1 MNNKEKLSIVKTN
14 YAINGTTTYCEI
26 TFKFRA
32 IPFIVASFKN
42 HKATNALQSNAIPD
56 IGIGKKKNTIK
67 VGEATFKVK
76 GVAKC
81 NPNDTYDETL
91 GKRIAFSKAFI
102 TGHKKF
108 WHIIDMCYEALI
120 TKSTEM
126 RQNGSTEMD
135 IIKREIEHLNKL
147 THGEH

>member
-1 MNNKEKLSIVKTN
+1 MNKEKLSIVKTN
-14 YAINGTTTYCEI
+14 YVINGTTTYCEI

-56 IGIGKKKNTIK
+56 IGLGKKNTIK

-108 WHIIDMCYEALI
+108 KHIIDMCHDALMV
-120 TKSTEM
+120 KSAEM
-126 RQNGSTEMD
+126 SNIYTIE
-135 IIKREIEHLNKL
+135 REIVDREIVHLNIL

>member
-1 MNNKEKLSIVKTN
+1 MNKEKLSIVKTN

-26 TFKFRA
+26 TFKFRVR
-32 IPFIVASFKN
+32 PFVVAAFRN
-42 HKATNALQSNAIPD
+42 HKATTALKSNVTPSVELIKNNA
-56 IGIGKKKNTIK
+56 IK
-67 VGEATFKVK
+67 VGEAMFKVK

-108 WHIIDMCYEALI
+108 KHIIDMCHDALMI
-120 TKSTEM
+120 KAAEM
-126 RQNGSTEMD
+126 SNIYTIE
-135 IIKREIEHLNKL
+135 REIVDRELVHLDEL

>member
-1 MNNKEKLSIVKTN
+1 MYKEKLSIVKTK

-32 IPFIVASFKN
+32 MPFIVAAFKN
-42 HKATNALQSNAIPD
+42 HQATTALKSNVTPNIEL
-56 IGIGKKKNTIK
+56 IKSNTVKI
-67 VGEATFKVK
+67 GEAVFKVK

-108 WHIIDMCYEALI
+108 KHIIDMCHDALMI
-120 TKSTEM
+120 KSAEMSNIYTKE
-126 RQNGSTEMD
+126 
-135 IIKREIEHLNKL
+135 REIVDREIVHLEEL

>member
-1 MNNKEKLSIVKTN
+1 MNKEKLSIVKTN
-14 YAINGTTTYCEI
+14 YVINGTTTYCEI

-32 IPFIVASFKN
+32 MPFIVAAFRD
-42 HKATNALQSNAIPD
+42 HKATTALKSNVNPNVELIE
-56 IGIGKKKNTIK
+56 KNKTIK
-67 VGEATFKVK
+67 VGEAIFKVE

-108 WHIIDMCYEALI
+108 KHIIDMCHDALMV
-120 TKSTEM
+120 KQAEM
-126 RQNGSTEMD
+126 SNIYSIE
-135 IIKREIEHLNKL
+135 REILDRELVHLNEL

>member
-1 MNNKEKLSIVKTN
+1 MNKEKLSIVKTK

-26 TFKFRA
+26 TFKFRVR
-32 IPFIVASFKN
+32 PFIIAAFKN
-42 HKATNALQSNAIPD
+42 HQAITALKSNVTPNVELIE
-56 IGIGKKKNTIK
+56 KNKTIK
-67 VGEATFKVK
+67 VGEAVFKVK

-102 TGHKKF
+102 AGHKKF
-108 WHIIDMCYEALI
+108 KHIINMCYEALI
-120 TKSTEM
+120 CKKMEM
-126 RQNGSTEMD
+126 GSNYYNEIE
-135 IIKREIEHLNKL
+135 IIDREIEHLNKL

>member
-1 MNNKEKLSIVKTN
+1 MNKEKLSIVKTE
-14 YAINGTTTYCEI
+14 YVTNGTTTYCNI

-32 IPFIVASFKN
+32 MPFIVAAFRN
-42 HKATNALQSNAIPD
+42 HKATTALKSNVTPNVELV
-56 IGIGKKKNTIK
+56 KNSTIK
-67 VGEATFKVK
+67 VGEAMFKVK

-108 WHIIDMCYEALI
+108 KHIIDMCHDALM
-120 TKSTEM
+120 TKQAEM
-126 RQNGSTEMD
+126 GNIYSIE
-135 IIKREIEHLNKL
+135 REIVDRELVHLNEL

>member
-1 MNNKEKLSIVKTN
+1 MNKEKLSIVKTN
-14 YAINGTTTYCEI
+14 YVINGTTTYCEI

-32 IPFIVASFKN
+32 MPFMIAAFKN
-42 HKATNALQSNAIPD
+42 HKATTALKSNTMP
-56 IGIGKKKNTIK
+56 NVELVENHTIK
-67 VGEATFKVK
+67 VGEAMFKVK

-108 WHIIDMCYEALI
+108 KHIIDMCHDALMI
-120 TKSTEM
+120 KQAEMGNIYTKE
-126 RQNGSTEMD
+126 
-135 IIKREIEHLNKL
+135 REIVDRELVHLDEL

>member
-1 MNNKEKLSIVKTN
+1 MNKEKLSIVKTN
-14 YAINGTTTYCEI
+14 YVINGTTTYCEI

-32 IPFIVASFKN
+32 MPFIVAAFKN
-42 HKATNALQSNAIPD
+42 HQATTALKSNVTPNIEF
-56 IGIGKKKNTIK
+56 IKNNTVK
-67 VGEATFKVK
+67 VGEAVFKVK

-81 NPNDTYDETL
+81 NPKDAYDETL

-108 WHIIDMCYEALI
+108 KFITNMCVEALGVKLMEMRFIGNTESDIID
-120 TKSTEM
+120 
-126 RQNGSTEMD
+126 
-135 IIKREIEHLNKL
+135 RELAHLDKL

>member
-1 MNNKEKLSIVKTN
+1 MNKEKLSIVKTE
-14 YAINGTTTYCEI
+14 YVTNGTTTYCNI

-32 IPFIVASFKN
+32 MPFIVAAFKN
-42 HKATNALQSNAIPD
+42 HRVTTALKSNTIP
-56 IGIGKKKNTIK
+56 NVELVENHTIK
-67 VGEATFKVK
+67 VGEAMFKVK
-76 GVAKC
+76 SVAKC

-108 WHIIDMCYEALI
+108 KHIIDVCHDALMV
-120 TKSTEM
+120 KSAEM
-126 RQNGSTEMD
+126 SNIYTIE
-135 IIKREIEHLNKL
+135 REIVDRELVHLDEL

>member
-1 MNNKEKLSIVKTN
+1 MNKEKLSIVKTN
-14 YAINGTTTYCEI
+14 YVINGTTTYCEI

-32 IPFIVASFKN
+32 MPFIVAAFRN
-42 HKATNALQSNAIPD
+42 HKALTALKSNVTPNVELIE
-56 IGIGKKKNTIK
+56 KNKTIK
-67 VGEATFKVK
+67 VGEAIFKVK

-108 WHIIDMCYEALI
+108 KFIADMCHEALEDKVTEMGI
-120 TKSTEM
+120 IWSTE
-126 RQNGSTEMD
+126 GS
-135 IIKREIEHLNKL
+135 IISREIEHLNKL

>member
-1 MNNKEKLSIVKTN
+1 MNKEKLSIVKTK

-26 TFKFRA
+26 TFKFRVR
-32 IPFIVASFKN
+32 PFVVAAFRN
-42 HKATNALQSNAIPD
+42 HKATTALKSNVTPSVELI
-56 IGIGKKKNTIK
+56 KNNTIK
-67 VGEATFKVK
+67 VGEAMFKVK

-108 WHIIDMCYEALI
+108 KHIIDMCHDALMI
-120 TKSTEM
+120 KAAEM
-126 RQNGSTEMD
+126 SNIYTIE
-135 IIKREIEHLNKL
+135 REIIDREIIHLDEL

>member
-1 MNNKEKLSIVKTN
+1 MNKEKLSIVKTN
-14 YAINGTTTYCEI
+14 YVINGTTTYCEI

-32 IPFIVASFKN
+32 MPFVVAAFRN
-42 HKATNALQSNAIPD
+42 HKALTALKSNVTPNVELIE
-56 IGIGKKKNTIK
+56 KNKTIK
-67 VGEATFKVK
+67 VGEAIFKVK

-108 WHIIDMCYEALI
+108 KFITNMCVEALGVKLMEMRFIGNTESDIID
-120 TKSTEM
+120 
-126 RQNGSTEMD
+126 
-135 IIKREIEHLNKL
+135 RELAHLDKL

>member
-1 MNNKEKLSIVKTN
+1 MNKEKLSIVKTN
-14 YAINGTTTYCEI
+14 YVINGTTTYCEI

-32 IPFIVASFKN
+32 MPFVVAAFRN
-42 HKATNALQSNAIPD
+42 HKALTALKSNVTPNVELI
-56 IGIGKKKNTIK
+56 KSNTVK
-67 VGEATFKVK
+67 VGEAVFKVK

-81 NPNDTYDETL
+81 SPNDTYDETL

-108 WHIIDMCYEALI
+108 KHIIDMCYKALVD
-120 TKSTEM
+120 KGCDMSTTYNSE
-126 RQNGSTEMD
+126 ND
-135 IIKREIEHLNKL
+135 IIVRELEHLDKL

>member
-1 MNNKEKLSIVKTN
+1 MNKEKLSIVKTK

-32 IPFIVASFKN
+32 MPFMIAAFKN
-42 HKATNALQSNAIPD
+42 HKATTALKSNTMPNIELVE
-56 IGIGKKKNTIK
+56 NHTIK
-67 VGEATFKVK
+67 VGEAVFKVK

-108 WHIIDMCYEALI
+108 KHIIDMCHDALMI
-120 TKSTEM
+120 KSAEMSNIYTKE
-126 RQNGSTEMD
+126 
-135 IIKREIEHLNKL
+135 REIVDREIVHLDEL

>member
-1 MNNKEKLSIVKTN
+1 MNKEKLSIVKTN
-14 YAINGTTTYCEI
+14 YVINGTTTYCEI

-32 IPFIVASFKN
+32 MPFVVVAFRN
-42 HKATNALQSNAIPD
+42 HKALTALKSNVTPNVELIE
-56 IGIGKKKNTIK
+56 KNKTIK
-67 VGEATFKVK
+67 VGEAIFKVK

-108 WHIIDMCYEALI
+108 KFIADMCHEALEDKVTEMGI
-120 TKSTEM
+120 IWSTE
-126 RQNGSTEMD
+126 SS
-135 IIKREIEHLNKL
+135 IISREIDHLNKL

>member
-1 MNNKEKLSIVKTN
+1 MNKEKLSIVKTN
-14 YAINGTTTYCEI
+14 YVINGTTTYCEI

-32 IPFIVASFKN
+32 MPFVVAAFRN
-42 HKATNALQSNAIPD
+42 HKALTALKSNVTPNVELIE
-56 IGIGKKKNTIK
+56 KNKTIK
-67 VGEATFKVK
+67 VGEAIFKVK

-108 WHIIDMCYEALI
+108 KHIIDMCHDALM
-120 TKSTEM
+120 TKQAEM
-126 RQNGSTEMD
+126 GNIYSIE
-135 IIKREIEHLNKL
+135 REIVDREIVHLDEL

>member
-1 MNNKEKLSIVKTN
+1 MNKEKLSIVKTN

-32 IPFIVASFKN
+32 MPFIVAAFRN
-42 HKATNALQSNAIPD
+42 HKATTALKSNVTPNVELIE
-56 IGIGKKKNTIK
+56 KNKTIK
-67 VGEATFKVK
+67 VGEAIFKVK

-108 WHIIDMCYEALI
+108 KFIADMCYKALVD
-120 TKSTEM
+120 KGCDMSTIYNSE
-126 RQNGSTEMD
+126 ND
-135 IIKREIEHLNKL
+135 IIVRELEHLGKL

>member
-1 MNNKEKLSIVKTN
+1 MNKEKLSIVKTN

-32 IPFIVASFKN
+32 MPFIIAAFKN
-42 HKATNALQSNAIPD
+42 HQATTALKSNVTPNVELI
-56 IGIGKKKNTIK
+56 KSNTVK
-67 VGEATFKVK
+67 VGEAIFKVK

-81 NPNDTYDETL
+81 NPNDTYDEAL

-108 WHIIDMCYEALI
+108 KHIIDMCHDALI
-120 TKSTEM
+120 IKSAEM
-126 RQNGSTEMD
+126 SNIYTIE
-135 IIKREIEHLNKL
+135 REIVDRELVHLEEL

>member
-1 MNNKEKLSIVKTN
+1 MNKEKLSIVKTN
-14 YAINGTTTYCEI
+14 YVINGTTIYCEI
-26 TFKFRA
+26 TFKFRLR
-32 IPFIVASFKN
+32 PFVVAAFRN
-42 HKATNALQSNAIPD
+42 HKALTALKSNTMP
-56 IGIGKKKNTIK
+56 NVELVENHTIK
-67 VGEATFKVK
+67 VGEAMFKVK

-108 WHIIDMCYEALI
+108 KFIADMCHEALEDKVTEMGI
-120 TKSTEM
+120 IWSTE
-126 RQNGSTEMD
+126 GS
-135 IIKREIEHLNKL
+135 IISREIEHLNKL

>member
-1 MNNKEKLSIVKTN
+1 MNKEKLSIVKTK

-32 IPFIVASFKN
+32 MPFIVAAFKN
-42 HKATNALQSNAIPD
+42 HQATTALKSNVTPNIEL
-56 IGIGKKKNTIK
+56 IKNNTVK
-67 VGEATFKVK
+67 VGEAVFKVK

-81 NPNDTYDETL
+81 SPNDTYDETL
-91 GKRIAFSKAFI
+91 GKRIAFSRAFI

-108 WHIIDMCYEALI
+108 RFIADMCLEAL
-120 TKSTEM
+120 KDKVTEM
-126 RQNGSTEMD
+126 AIIGNNEDD
-135 IIKREIEHLNKL
+135 IIVRELVHLNGL

>member
-1 MNNKEKLSIVKTN
+1 MNKEKLSIVKTK

-32 IPFIVASFKN
+32 MPFIVAAFKN
-42 HKATNALQSNAIPD
+42 HQATTALKSNVTPNIELIKSNAV
-56 IGIGKKKNTIK
+56 K
-67 VGEATFKVK
+67 VGEAVFKVK

-81 NPNDTYDETL
+81 SPNDTYDETL

-108 WHIIDMCYEALI
+108 KHIINMCYEALAC
-120 TKSTEM
+120 KKM
-126 RQNGSTEMD
+126 EMD
-135 IIKREIEHLNKL
+135 SNYYNEINIIDREIEHLNKL

>member
-1 MNNKEKLSIVKTN
+1 MNKEKLSIVKTK

-32 IPFIVASFKN
+32 MPFIVAAFKN
-42 HKATNALQSNAIPD
+42 HQATTALKSNVTPNIELS
-56 IGIGKKKNTIK
+56 KNNTVK
-67 VGEATFKVK
+67 VGEAVFKVK

-81 NPNDTYDETL
+81 NPKDAYDETL

-102 TGHKKF
+102 TGQKTFKF
-108 WHIIDMCYEALI
+108 ITNMCVEALGVKLMEI
-120 TKSTEM
+120 RFIGKTE
-126 RQNGSTEMD
+126 SD
-135 IIKREIEHLNKL
+135 IIERELAHLDKL

>member
-1 MNNKEKLSIVKTN
+1 MNKEKLSIVKTN
-14 YAINGTTTYCEI
+14 YVINGTTTYCEI

-32 IPFIVASFKN
+32 MPFVVAAFRN
-42 HKATNALQSNAIPD
+42 HKALTALKSNVTPNVELIE
-56 IGIGKKKNTIK
+56 KNKTIK
-67 VGEATFKVK
+67 VGEAIFKVL

-108 WHIIDMCYEALI
+108 KHIIDMCYKALVD
-120 TKSTEM
+120 KGCDMSTTYNSE
-126 RQNGSTEMD
+126 ND
-135 IIKREIEHLNKL
+135 IIVRELEHLGKL

>member
-1 MNNKEKLSIVKTN
+1 MNKEKLSIVKTK

-26 TFKFRA
+26 TFKFRPM
-32 IPFIVASFKN
+32 PFIIAALRD
-42 HKATNALQSNAIPD
+42 HAATSALRSNSIPD
-56 IGIGKKKNTIK
+56 TELIITL
-67 VGEATFKVK
+67 

-108 WHIIDMCYEALI
+108 KFIIDMCHDALLR
-120 TKSTEM
+120 KSGEM
-126 RQNGSTEMD
+126 SAMYTIEKE
-135 IIKREIEHLNKL
+135 IIDRELVHLDKL

>member
-1 MNNKEKLSIVKTN
+1 MPFLL
-14 YAINGTTTYCEI
+14 AA
-26 TFKFRA
+26 FR
-32 IPFIVASFKN
+32 N
-42 HKATNALQSNAIPD
+42 HKALTALKSNVTPNVELV
-56 IGIGKKKNTIK
+56 KNSTIK
-67 VGEATFKVK
+67 VGEAIFKVK

-108 WHIIDMCYEALI
+108 KHIIDMCYKALVDKGCDMA
-120 TKSTEM
+120 TTYNSE
-126 RQNGSTEMD
+126 ND
-135 IIKREIEHLNKL
+135 IIVREIEHLKKL

>member
-1 MNNKEKLSIVKTN
+1 MNKEKLSIVKTN

-26 TFKFRA
+26 TFKFRVR
-32 IPFIVASFKN
+32 PFVVAAFKN
-42 HKATNALQSNAIPD
+42 HKTTTALKSNVTPSVELIKNNA
-56 IGIGKKKNTIK
+56 IK
-67 VGEATFKVK
+67 VGEAMFKVK

-81 NPNDTYDETL
+81 NPNDIYNETL

-108 WHIIDMCYEALI
+108 KFIIKCCYYALTDKKMEMYNNYENEKDIID
-120 TKSTEM
+120 
-126 RQNGSTEMD
+126 
-135 IIKREIEHLNKL
+135 REIVHLNEL

>member
-1 MNNKEKLSIVKTN
+1 MNKEKLSIVKTN
-14 YAINGTTTYCEI
+14 YVINGTTTYCEI
-26 TFKFRA
+26 TFKFRLR
-32 IPFIVASFKN
+32 PFVVAAFRN
-42 HKATNALQSNAIPD
+42 HKALTTLKSNVTPNVELIE
-56 IGIGKKKNTIK
+56 KNKTIK
-67 VGEATFKVK
+67 VGEAVFKVK

-108 WHIIDMCYEALI
+108 KHIIDMCHDALMV
-120 TKSTEM
+120 KSAEM
-126 RQNGSTEMD
+126 SNIYTIE
-135 IIKREIEHLNKL
+135 REIIDRELVHLDEL

>member
-1 MNNKEKLSIVKTN
+1 MNKEKLSIVKTE
-14 YAINGTTTYCEI
+14 YVTNGTTTYCNI

-32 IPFIVASFKN
+32 IPFIVAAFRN
-42 HKATNALQSNAIPD
+42 HKATTALKSSVTPNVELV
-56 IGIGKKKNTIK
+56 KNNTIK
-67 VGEATFKVK
+67 VGEAIFKVK

-108 WHIIDMCYEALI
+108 KHIIDMCHDALMV
-120 TKSTEM
+120 KSAEM
-126 RQNGSTEMD
+126 SNIYTIE
-135 IIKREIEHLNKL
+135 REIVDREIVHLEEL

>member
-1 MNNKEKLSIVKTN
+1 MNKEKLSIVKTK

-32 IPFIVASFKN
+32 MPFIVAAFKN
-42 HKATNALQSNAIPD
+42 HQATTALKSNVTPNVELIEKNKT
-56 IGIGKKKNTIK
+56 IKIGKAI
-67 VGEATFKVK
+67 FKVK

-108 WHIIDMCYEALI
+108 KHITNMCYEALI
-120 TKSTEM
+120 AKSAEM
-126 RQNGSTEMD
+126 RQNCSTEMD
-135 IIKREIEHLNKL
+135 IIKREIAHLNKL

>member
-1 MNNKEKLSIVKTN
+1 MNKEKLSIVKTK

-32 IPFIVASFKN
+32 MPFIVAAFKN
-42 HKATNALQSNAIPD
+42 HRATTALKSNTMPNIELVE
-56 IGIGKKKNTIK
+56 NHTIK
-67 VGEATFKVK
+67 VGEAIFKVK

-108 WHIIDMCYEALI
+108 KHIIDMCYKALVD
-120 TKSTEM
+120 KGCDMSTTYNSE
-126 RQNGSTEMD
+126 ND
-135 IIKREIEHLNKL
+135 IIVRELEHLDKL

>member
-1 MNNKEKLSIVKTN
+1 MNKEKLSIVKTN

-32 IPFIVASFKN
+32 MPFIVASFRNHRATTALKSNVTPNVELIEKN
-42 HKATNALQSNAIPD
+42 K
-56 IGIGKKKNTIK
+56 TIK
-67 VGEATFKVK
+67 VGEAIFKVK

-108 WHIIDMCYEALI
+108 KHIIDMCYKALVD
-120 TKSTEM
+120 KGCDMSTTYNSE
-126 RQNGSTEMD
+126 ND
-135 IIKREIEHLNKL
+135 IIVRELEHLGKL

>member
-1 MNNKEKLSIVKTN
+1 MNKEKLSIVKTK

-32 IPFIVASFKN
+32 MPFIVAAFKN
-42 HKATNALQSNAIPD
+42 HQATTALKSNVTPNIEL
-56 IGIGKKKNTIK
+56 IKNNTVK
-67 VGEATFKVK
+67 VGEAVFKVK

-91 GKRIAFSKAFI
+91 GKRIAFSRAFI

-108 WHIIDMCYEALI
+108 KFIADMCHEALEDKVTEMGI
-120 TKSTEM
+120 IWSTE
-126 RQNGSTEMD
+126 GS
-135 IIKREIEHLNKL
+135 IISREIEHLNKL

>member
-1 MNNKEKLSIVKTN
+1 MNKEKLSIVKTN
-14 YAINGTTTYCEI
+14 YVINGTTTYCEI

-32 IPFIVASFKN
+32 MPFIVAAFKN
-42 HKATNALQSNAIPD
+42 HQATTALKSNVTPNVELIE
-56 IGIGKKKNTIK
+56 KNKTIK
-67 VGEATFKVK
+67 VGEAIFKVK

-108 WHIIDMCYEALI
+108 KFIADMCHEALEDKVTEMGI
-120 TKSTEM
+120 IWSTE
-126 RQNGSTEMD
+126 GS
-135 IIKREIEHLNKL
+135 IISREIEHLNKL

>member
-1 MNNKEKLSIVKTN
+1 MNKEKLSIVKTK

-26 TFKFRA
+26 TFKFRVM
-32 IPFIVASFKN
+32 PFIVASFKN
-42 HKATNALQSNAIPD
+42 HKATTALKSNAVPNAEI
-56 IGIGKKKNTIK
+56 IKSNTIK
-67 VGEATFKVK
+67 VGEAVFKVK

-81 NPNDTYDETL
+81 NPNDAYDETL

-108 WHIIDMCYEALI
+108 KHIIDMCHDALMVKSAEMIQNCGVEA
-120 TKSTEM
+120 
-126 RQNGSTEMD
+126 D
-135 IIKREIEHLNKL
+135 IINREIDHLDKL

>member
-1 MNNKEKLSIVKTN
+1 MNKEKLSIVKTN
-14 YAINGTTTYCEI
+14 YVINGTTTYCEI

-32 IPFIVASFKN
+32 MPFIVAAFRN
-42 HKATNALQSNAIPD
+42 HKALTALKSNVTPNVELIE
-56 IGIGKKKNTIK
+56 KNKTIK
-67 VGEATFKVK
+67 VGEAIFKVK

-108 WHIIDMCYEALI
+108 KHIIDMCYKALVD
-120 TKSTEM
+120 KGCDMSTTYNSE
-126 RQNGSTEMD
+126 ND
-135 IIKREIEHLNKL
+135 IIVRELEHLDKL

>member
-1 MNNKEKLSIVKTN
+1 MNKEKLSIVKTK

-32 IPFIVASFKN
+32 MPFIVAAFKN
-42 HKATNALQSNAIPD
+42 HQATTALKSNVTPNIEL
-56 IGIGKKKNTIK
+56 IKNNTVK
-67 VGEATFKVK
+67 VGEAIFKVK
-76 GVAKC
+76 SVAKC

-108 WHIIDMCYEALI
+108 RFIADMCLEAL
-120 TKSTEM
+120 KDKVTEM
-126 RQNGSTEMD
+126 AIIGNNEDD
-135 IIKREIEHLNKL
+135 IIVRELVHLDKL
-147 THGEH
+147 IHGEH